1 MPAVLFAD
9 FTCPF
14 SYVTEAML
22 WSMPAEVDRRA
33 FERYPAGTPLPSTA
47 EPLGWED
54 TVRPLAEEADV
65 VLRRPRARPRTR
77 KAHEAAYFAR
87 ERGVEQA
94 MRTAVYAAYF
104 ADGQDIG
111 RIDVLIELGT
121 GVGLDRTELK
131 VALDIDQWADAV
143 FRDGAAARQLGITST
158 PTLLLDA
165 GPQARILTGPW
176 SRTKLAAILN
186 A

>member
-1 MPAVLFAD
+1 MPVTLFAD

-22 WSMPAEVDRRA
+22 WSLDAEVDRRA
-33 FERYPAGTPLPSTA
+33 LERFPAGAPLPSTA

-54 TVRPLAEEADV
+54 TVRPLAEEAGV
-65 VLRRPRARPRTR
+65 VLHRPRARPRTR

-87 ERGVEQA
+87 ERDLGKA
-94 MRTAVYAAYF
+94 MREAIYSAFF
-104 ADGQDIG
+104 ADRQDIG
-111 RIDVLIELGT
+111 RIDVLVELGA
-121 GVGLDRTELK
+121 GIGLDRTELK

-143 FRDGAAARQLGITST
+143 FRDGAAARQLGITNT
-158 PTLLLDA
+158 PTLLLGA

-176 SRTKLAAILN
+176 SRTELAAIIN